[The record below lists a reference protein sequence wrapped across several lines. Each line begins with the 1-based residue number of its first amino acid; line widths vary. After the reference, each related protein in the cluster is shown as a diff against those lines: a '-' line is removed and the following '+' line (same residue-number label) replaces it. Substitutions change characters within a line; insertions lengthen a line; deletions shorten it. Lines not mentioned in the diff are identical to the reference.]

1 MKWTRLLVMA
11 SWGVLGTLSF
21 GPRQAVASS
30 SRSPVHAAAGPAA
43 VETRRKAGPS
53 AAAASAVAGAG
64 AIEVVD
70 ASGAPVAGNV
80 FTSRDQVFFTGGPFD
95 PNGGPLDAACSIGAL
110 PDGTYL
116 YQVTDAS
123 GETLLSGSPRTFE
136 VSGGVIVSAEGASTA
151 ASPGACG
158 SLIVSLSPFDRAPK
172 GIGNYRLWVTPSAN
186 LQASSCG
193 AGCYFG
199 FLASSSTTQTFA
211 VKEDSRCR
219 TTHCLSG
226 VVFSDTN
233 QNGTRDAGEPGLPG
247 VVISA
252 TDGHGISATAISG
265 SDGAWSIC
273 GLPETQYTV
282 TETVPSGY
290 QQTAPFA
297 TVQISRYLASV
308 ASAAGG
314 GFTVTFCN
322 DNFSNLTFGNFPLPG
337 SISGTKFNDAN
348 GNGLLDPGEAGVAGV
363 TINLFSGAGTSAKL
377 ASTVTDVSG
386 AFSFPN
392 LTAGD
397 YSIGEDVPPGY
408 RQTTPG
414 GNQAVLVSLSPGQ
427 SVTDVL
433 IGNQIATGAITGT
446 KFEDA
451 NGNGVRDPG
460 ENGLSGVT
468 IVMLN
473 PANISRQ
480 TTTDA
485 SGNFS
490 FTPLLPGTYLLSEL
504 VPDGFHQTLPGAP
517 GTLSVTVV
525 AGQTVSVLFGNQAN
539 SAVGAIGGLKF
550 DDVNGNG
557 VQDAG
562 EAGVAGVT
570 INLLAASGG
579 ALLATTTTAADGTF
593 GFADVNPGD
602 YQVAEVV
609 PDGFEQTLPGGA
621 GMVPVT
627 VIAGQTAGGVL
638 FGNRAQAAG
647 TGTISGF
654 IFYDLNKDRIQDK
667 GETPFAGVTVR
678 LEDLS
683 GNVLAT
689 AVTDSNGLFAFTG
702 VAAGDYKVSP
712 LPPPNFFQT
721 FPANFAPIP
730 VHVEPGA
737 TVSGLVFGLSC

>member
-1 MKWTRLLVMA
+1 MKSTRSVIMA
-11 SWGVLGTLSF
+11 ATAALAAFLC
-21 GPRQAVASS
+21 PRSTPASA
-30 SRSPVHAAAGPAA
+30 SRAPVHAAGGSTPAQSA
-43 VETRRKAGPS
+43 RKATPRV
-53 AAAASAVAGAG
+53 AAATAGAG

-70 ASGAPVAGNV
+70 ASGNTVSGNV
-80 FTSRDQVFFTGGPFD
+80 FASRDQVFFTGGPFD
-95 PNGGPLDAACSIGAL
+95 AACSIGTL
-110 PDGTYL
+110 PDGSYA

-123 GETLLSGSPRTFE
+123 GETLLSGSPRSFA

-151 ASPGACG
+151 GSPSACG
-158 SLIVSLSPFDRAPK
+158 SLVVSLAPFDRAPK
-172 GIGNYRLWVTPSAN
+172 GIGNYRLWVTPAAN
-186 LQASSCG
+186 LQPSSCG
-193 AGCYFG
+193 DGCFFG

-219 TTHCLSG
+219 STHCLSG

-233 QNGTRDAGEPGLPG
+233 ENGTRDANEPGLPG
-247 VVISA
+247 VVIVA
-252 TDGHGISATAISG
+252 TDAHGISASAISG
-265 SDGAWSIC
+265 ADGSWSIC

-282 TETVPSGY
+282 TETVPAGY

-322 DNFSNLTFGNFPLPG
+322 ESFANLTFGNFPLPG

-348 GNGLLDPGEAGVAGV
+348 GNGLLDSGEAGVAGV
-363 TINLFSGAGTSAKL
+363 TIHLSSGSGTAL
-377 ASTVTDVSG
+377 ASTVTDASG
-386 AFSFPN
+386 AFSFSN
-392 LTAGD
+392 LAAGS
-397 YSIGEDVPPGY
+397 YALAEDLPPGY
-408 RQTTPG
+408 LQTRPG
-414 GNQAVLVSLSPGQ
+414 GNGTIDVSLAPGQAV
-427 SVTDVL
+427 TDAL
-433 IGNQIATGAITGT
+433 FGNQLATGTITGT

-460 ENGLSGVT
+460 ENGMAGVT

-473 PANISRQ
+473 PVNISTE

-490 FTPLLPGTYLLSEL
+490 FTTLPPGTYQLSEI
-504 VPDGFHQTLPGAP
+504 VPDGFHQTLPGDP
-517 GTLSVTVV
+517 GSVSVTLE

-539 SAVGAIGGLKF
+539 SAVGTITGLKF
-550 DDVNGNG
+550 DDANGNG

-570 INLLAASGG
+570 INLFAASGG
-579 ALLATTTTAADGTF
+579 ALVATTTTGADGTF

-609 PDGFEQTLPGGA
+609 PDGFEQTLPGGS

-627 VIAGQTAGGVL
+627 VVAGETAAGIL

-654 IFYDLNKDRIQDK
+654 IFYDLNKNRIQDQ

-683 GNVLAT
+683 GNVVAT
-689 AVTDSNGLFAFTG
+689 TVTDANGLFTFTN
-702 VAAGDYKVSP
+702 VPAGDYKVSP
-712 LPPPNFFQT
+712 IPPQNFFQT